1 MRKRKVTQV
10 ELEINSDSVDK
21 ILEEGITCCAE
32 VEVGQV
38 VDCLFALFEH
48 IRETHLVQSFKE
60 RLGPEHDRDLDKF
73 LMLLLVSEVA
83 TITNNFKDKEKES
96 VGDA

>member
-1 MRKRKVTQV
+1 MRNRKVKQV
-10 ELEINSDSVDK
+10 ELEIDGSTVDQ

-32 VEVGQV
+32 AEIGQV
-38 VDCLFALFEH
+38 VDCLFAMFEH
-48 IRETHLVQSFKE
+48 IQGTNLVKSFKE
-60 RLGPEHDRDLDKF
+60 RLGPEHDRDVDKF

-83 TITNNFKDKEKES
+83 TITNNFKEKEKES